1 MKDALLP
8 TVAVK
13 PRSYQPPKAD
23 LEADASIDVDP
34 DELALPVL

>member
-13 PRSYQPPKAD
+13 PRSYQPTKAE
-23 LEADASIDVDP
+23 LEANASIDADP
-34 DELALPVL
+34 DELARAVL